1 MAFDFAQYVDDR
13 TARIKRG
20 LDTWTPDETVPP
32 QALHAAIRYS
42 LLGGS
47 SKFLRPLLCIAGAEA
62 VGGLAETVLP
72 TACALEMIHTFSLI
86 HDDLPAID
94 NDDFR
99 RGLPTSHKKFGEAMA
114 ILAGDALNTL
124 AFSVVAEQQTGEPK
138 TVVRVLALLAQASGT
153 SGMVG
158 GQVDDIYYER
168 RPVTSE
174 ILQSIHER
182 KTGALLNASI
192 LSGAILSGTNETELS
207 ALRVYGDRVGLAF
220 QIVDDILDV
229 TGDDAKLGK
238 PTGSDEKNDKATYPK
253 VYGLE
258 QSTRLA
264 REAATHACDAL
275 VDFSNAADPLR
286 AFARF
291 IVEREM

>member
-1 MAFDFAQYVDDR
+1 MFDFAAYVHER
-13 TARIKRG
+13 TELIKSG
-20 LDTWTPDETVPP
+20 LNRWTPPDTVPP
-32 QALHAAIRYS
+32 HSLHAAIRYS

-62 VGGLAETVLP
+62 VGGQAETVLP

-99 RGLPTSHKKFGEAMA
+99 RGMPTSHKKFGEAMA

-124 AFSVVAEQQTGEPK
+124 AFSTVAEQQSGEPL
-138 TVVRVLALLAQASGT
+138 VVLRVLALLAHASGT

-174 ILQSIHER
+174 ILQGIHER

-192 LSGAILSGTNETELS
+192 LSGAMLSGAKNTDLD
-207 ALRVYGDRVGLAF
+207 ALRLYGDHVGLAF

-253 VYGLE
+253 VYGLAE
-258 QSTRLA
+258 SNRLA
-264 REAATHACDAL
+264 REAANHACTAL
-275 VDFSNAADPLR
+275 AGFSDCAEPLR
-286 AFARF
+286 SFARF